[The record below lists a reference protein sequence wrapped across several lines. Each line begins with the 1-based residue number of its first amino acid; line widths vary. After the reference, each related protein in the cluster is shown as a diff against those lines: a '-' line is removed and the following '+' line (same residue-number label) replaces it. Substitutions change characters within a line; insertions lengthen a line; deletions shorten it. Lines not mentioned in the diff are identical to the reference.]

1 MGTAA
6 EQVACPG
13 RRKEGAE
20 RCGGTDSIQWEIRTI
35 GAAPARRSKKRA
47 QQKNTK
53 EPSAV
58 LTTSPVTLVKCGTEV
73 MTWYPARVAPLSRS
87 LSLFLSLHMALPGA
101 PPVLFQTAADTFA
114 SSLRSALSEEDC
126 LTAPRRLHHPGLS
139 PSTQQQGMCPREPGP
154 LPPSPHHGSTSMVAS
169 QQHDFCFNV
178 LFKH

>member
-139 PSTQQQGMCPREPGP
+139 PSTQQQGMCPREPGQ

-169 QQHDFCFNV
+169 QQHDFY
-178 LFKH
+178 LF